1 VGDTVA
7 DVKLPDF
14 APVSTDD
21 LNAVVSRHGLDVS
34 GRWEQLPEVGIFNAV
49 YALGDRYILRIPRNH
64 PEHVAALGREAVAV
78 PAARRAGV
86 RTPAL
91 LVFDDTCDVLP
102 VPYAIYE
109 RVHGQPLENLEL
121 EPRQAADVWRELGRD
136 LARVHAIDA
145 DQVTRALPAQEVLP
159 DPRELV
165 EARLTAGWFTSD
177 EARWL
182 AAWLNKLAPTALHST
197 PSRFLHGDSQATNVM
212 VNPSPLT
219 YLAVID
225 WGAAAFGDAAHDF
238 AGVPLR
244 AVPFMLQGHRE
255 LALLDDDGHAEA
267 RILWRHLQLGL
278 FTLPRGAV
286 PRRSWAERPLAMLF
300 EIFRFFLAEP
310 RGAWQ
315 ELAPPGRVDL
325 SL

>member
-1 VGDTVA
+1 
-7 DVKLPDF
+7 VKLPDF
-14 APVSTDD
+14 ITLSAED
-21 LNAVVSRHGLDVS
+21 LHAVELRHGLEVN
-34 GRWEQLPEVGIFNAV
+34 GRWEQLPEAGIFNAV
-49 YALGDRYILRIPRNH
+49 YALDRYILRIPRNH
-64 PEHVAALGREAVAV
+64 PAYIEALRREAIAV

-91 LVFDDTCDVLP
+91 VVFDDTSDVLP

-109 RVHGQPLENLEL
+109 RVRGHALADLEL
-121 EPRQAADVWRELGRD
+121 EPRQVADVWRELGRD
-136 LARVHAIDA
+136 LARIHAIEPDRL
-145 DQVTRALPAQEVLP
+145 TRGLPAQEALP

-165 EARLTAGWFTSD
+165 DTRLSAGWFTST

-182 AAWLNKLAPTALHST
+182 EAWLNNLAPMTLPVSK
-197 PSRFLHGDSQATNVM
+197 SRFLHGDSQATNVM
-212 VNPSPLT
+212 VNPNPLT

-225 WGAAAFGDAAHDF
+225 WGAAAWGDAVNDF

-255 LALLDDDGHAEA
+255 LAMLDDDAHAEA

-278 FTLPRGAV
+278 LMLPRGAV
-286 PRRSWAERPLAMLF
+286 PVRSWAERPLAMLF
-300 EIFRFFLAEP
+300 EIFRFFLADPGE
-310 RGAWQ
+310 AWND
-315 ELAPPGRVDL
+315 LAPPI